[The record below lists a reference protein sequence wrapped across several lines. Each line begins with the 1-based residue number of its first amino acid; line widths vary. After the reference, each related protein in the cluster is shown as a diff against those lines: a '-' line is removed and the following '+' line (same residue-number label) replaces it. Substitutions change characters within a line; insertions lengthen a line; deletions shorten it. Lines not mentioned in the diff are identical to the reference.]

1 MIHYDADNLP
11 EITEYTVKY
20 SQKNANNIAVKNT
33 YDSLYLDMRFM
44 LSFILDDTGTMKW
57 MDKEDNRGIKALQ
70 LINQIL
76 SRSRWSYVDIWA
88 MGNDLKNLLAY
99 GPSRDASTEIPAAL
113 GTLLSSGK
121 NSEIWTGAILASG
134 GINEV
139 GVNAVLERENAY
151 SWAIDYMN
159 SMYRIDNDVLLE
171 MDPTYLGIQI

>member
-1 MIHYDADNLP
+1 
-11 EITEYTVKY
+11 
-20 SQKNANNIAVKNT
+20 
-33 YDSLYLDMRFM
+33 
-44 LSFILDDTGTMKW
+44 
-57 MDKEDNRGIKALQ
+57 
-70 LINQIL
+70 
-76 SRSRWSYVDIWA
+76 
-88 MGNDLKNLLAY
+88 MGQAEMQAPK
-99 GPSRDASTEIPAAL
+99 SPAAL

-171 MDPTYLGIQI
+171 MDPTYTGDATDLMLDKYKDIRNMFCRTLVTHIVAQSSILQMDLIPHRIKMIPGKTWH